1 MFQTPIRILFAC
13 HGNICRSTMAE
24 FVLKDTVA
32 RRGLTERFHIESAA
46 TSTEE
51 IGNPVHPGTA
61 AVLREHGIGGFEA
74 KRARQLR
81 RADYDA
87 FDFIIGMDTANIR
100 NMNDTANIRNMNWI
114 LGGDPD
120 GKVFKLLEFA
130 GTSRSVDDPW
140 YTGDFETT
148 YADVRDGCEG
158 LLAYLGM

>member
-1 MFQTPIRILFAC
+1 MPQTPIRILFVC

-24 FVLKDTVA
+24 FVLKDMVT
-32 RRGLTERFHIESAA
+32 RRELAERFHIESAA

-61 AVLREHGIGGFEA
+61 AVLREYGIGGFEG

-87 FDFIIGMDTANIR
+87 FDFIIGMYTANIS
-100 NMNDTANIRNMNWI
+100 NMNWI
-114 LGGDPD
+114 LGGAPD
-120 GKVFKLLEFA
+120 GKVSKLLEFA

-148 YADVRDGCEG
+148 YADVCDGCEG

>member
-1 MFQTPIRILFAC
+1 MPQTAIRILFVC

-24 FVLKDTVA
+24 FVLKDMVT
-32 RRGLTERFHIESAA
+32 RRELAERFHIESAA

-61 AVLREHGIGGFEA
+61 AVLREHGIGGFEV

-100 NMNDTANIRNMNWI
+100 NMNWR

-120 GKVFKLLEFA
+120 G
-130 GTSRSVDDPW
+130 
-140 YTGDFETT
+140 
-148 YADVRDGCEG
+148 
-158 LLAYLGM
+158 

>member
-1 MFQTPIRILFAC
+1 MSR
-13 HGNICRSTMAE
+13 
-24 FVLKDTVA
+24 
-32 RRGLTERFHIESAA
+32 AA

-61 AVLREHGIGGFEA
+61 AVLREHGIGGFEG

-100 NMNDTANIRNMNWI
+100 NMNWI

-120 GKVFKLLEFA
+120 GKVLKLLEFS
-130 GTSRSVDDPW
+130 GTNRSVDDPW

-148 YADVRDGCEG
+148 YADVCDGCEG
-158 LLAYLGM
+158 LLAYLGV

>member
-1 MFQTPIRILFAC
+1 MPQTPIRILFVC

-24 FVLKDTVA
+24 FVLKDMVA
-32 RRGLTERFHIESAA
+32 RRGLTEQFHIESAA

-61 AVLREHGIGGFEA
+61 AVLREYGIGGFEG

-100 NMNDTANIRNMNWI
+100 NMNWI

-130 GTSRSVDDPW
+130 GPAAVWMTLGTRAISKPPTLMCAMAARGCW
-140 YTGDFETT
+140 RIWAFE
-148 YADVRDGCEG
+148 AG
-158 LLAYLGM
+158 L